1 VLRIFVA
8 RGFSFSLRPPYRPH
22 AVATP
27 LSHRG
32 PFLFGRS
39 ERTPARAPEAWLTH
53 RPLPAKSPFRTIIDD
68 RLRCVWAI
76 LIGLSA
82 VAVTVG
88 VVTIMIHDLIQ

>member
-1 VLRIFVA
+1 
-8 RGFSFSLRPPYRPH
+8 
-22 AVATP
+22 
-27 LSHRG
+27 
-32 PFLFGRS
+32 
-39 ERTPARAPEAWLTH
+39 LTH